1 MIIRRFMCSTGA
13 CVGDVDAEIRALA
26 ITAKADFIAIA
37 AAIVSMNSTLAF
49 VGHVVSH
56 ALPMAPPAQ
65 LWRYD
70 TGGTW
75 LWFSVIRSSGTGT
88 PLELRLLSVTFSR
101 KPTPTE
107 LAMCV
112 ARHNAGTLAF
122 K

>member
-1 MIIRRFMCSTGA
+1 MCSTGP

-26 ITAKADFIAIA
+26 TTAKADFIAIA
-37 AAIVSMNSTLAF
+37 AAIVSMHSTLAF

-56 ALPMAPPAQ
+56 ALPMTPAAQ

-70 TGGTW
+70 TGSTW

-101 KPTPTE
+101 KPTAAE
-107 LAMCV
+107 LAGCV
-112 ARHNAGTLAF
+112 NRHNAGTLAF